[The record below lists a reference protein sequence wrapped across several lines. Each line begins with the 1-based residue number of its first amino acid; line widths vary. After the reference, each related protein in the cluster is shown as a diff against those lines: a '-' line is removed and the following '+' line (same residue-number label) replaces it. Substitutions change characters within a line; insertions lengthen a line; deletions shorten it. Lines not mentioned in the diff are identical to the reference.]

1 MHKSRK
7 DTFVDDKN
15 SCKSGNCQ
23 FGAIFDQTSDIS
35 QSLKLEIN
43 LDLDLSFRSISGS
56 GKFQWKNTVFF
67 SCQTDQYLR

>member
-1 MHKSRK
+1 MHKSWK
-7 DTFVDDKN
+7 GTFVVDKN

-43 LDLDLSFRSISGS
+43 LDSDLSFRSISGS
-56 GKFQWKNTVFF
+56 GKFQWNNTVFF